1 MALSPAFGI
10 HMMVSEQTLITVLA
24 LASIQVGLMLFALY
38 DLWRRREVR
47 YLPKYLWAVIVVIFN
62 FAGPLSYL
70 LLCRAS
76 HREESP

>member
-1 MALSPAFGI
+1 
-10 HMMVSEQTLITVLA
+10 MMLSEQTLIAILA
-24 LASIQVGLMLFALY
+24 MASIEIGLMLFALY

-70 LLCRAS
+70 LLGRTTPE
-76 HREESP
+76 EESQ